1 MLIWNKADIN
11 CRNNDHGTP
20 LYWACHE
27 GWHLIVDIL
36 LEAKA
41 DPNICTKE
49 EKVSPLMI
57 ASEKGHVIIVK
68 SLLKNKADINQK
80 DQNGLTALDR
90 ANKAEK
96 MEIVEILQNFVDA
109 MEKEKK
115 ENDNLCPTDLP
126 NENGVSFDTSEEVVN
141 TKRKLFRQPNRQ
153 IPIAK
158 VQPKQAP
165 KEAVLSE
172 EIRGPKAPTGKA
184 PFGLVKCNVYNDTNK
199 DYEVNSFNY
208 SDGVRLVPHTKKTI
222 LPDQTIEF
230 FAFYDFRGLIIA
242 TGIFDK
248 GQHYKAKNGQLVLL
262 SDVLKAE
269 GNIWVRPW
277 TDTVEEIRDVFSG
290 KAMISESKQ

>member
-1 MLIWNKADIN
+1 MGYSSIVRTLIWNKADIN

-109 MEKEKK
+109 MEK
-115 ENDNLCPTDLP
+115 
-126 NENGVSFDTSEEVVN
+126 
-141 TKRKLFRQPNRQ
+141 
-153 IPIAK
+153 
-158 VQPKQAP
+158 
-165 KEAVLSE
+165 
-172 EIRGPKAPTGKA
+172 
-184 PFGLVKCNVYNDTNK
+184 
-199 DYEVNSFNY
+199 
-208 SDGVRLVPHTKKTI
+208 
-222 LPDQTIEF
+222 
-230 FAFYDFRGLIIA
+230 
-242 TGIFDK
+242 
-248 GQHYKAKNGQLVLL
+248 
-262 SDVLKAE
+262 
-269 GNIWVRPW
+269 
-277 TDTVEEIRDVFSG
+277 
-290 KAMISESKQ
+290 